1 MKIYFETD
9 LKELPSY
16 CIPQDCP
23 FHSVCDTITDTCK
36 LKSKKN
42 IIDELTV
49 KDFEVDPDKIDA
61 QINGLRMMAEMLETR
76 KNRKQVKII

>member
-9 LKELPSY
+9 LKEIPSY
-16 CIPQDCP
+16 CIPQDCA
-23 FHSVCDTITDTCK
+23 FHSMCDGKVCK

-49 KDFEVDPDKIDA
+49 KDFEGEPDKIDA
-61 QINGLRMMAEMLETR
+61 QINGLRMLAEMLEDRRDR
-76 KNRKQVKII
+76 KKVKVI